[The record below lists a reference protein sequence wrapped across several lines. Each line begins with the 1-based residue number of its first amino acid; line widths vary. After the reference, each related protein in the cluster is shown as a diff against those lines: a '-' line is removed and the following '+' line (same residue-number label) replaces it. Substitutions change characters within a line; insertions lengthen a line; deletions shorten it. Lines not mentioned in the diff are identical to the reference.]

1 MSKYFDNILLQQYVN
16 KSMILCFKPL
26 SITTIPVNLIQV
38 LKGLKL
44 ELQVKGFSVY
54 IQGTHHI
61 SIKKID
67 LTVVCV

>member
-1 MSKYFDNILLQQYVN
+1 
-16 KSMILCFKPL
+16 MILCFKPL
-26 SITTIPVNLIQV
+26 SITTIPVILIRV